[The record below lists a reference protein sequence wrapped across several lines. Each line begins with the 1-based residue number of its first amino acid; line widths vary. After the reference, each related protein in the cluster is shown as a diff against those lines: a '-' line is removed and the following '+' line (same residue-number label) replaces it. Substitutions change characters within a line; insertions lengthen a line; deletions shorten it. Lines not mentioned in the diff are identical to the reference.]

1 MGAAVETQGMEAC
14 MSIRL
19 IAYLSAA
26 ALAAVVLAYGLGR
39 WQGSAAERR
48 ACEAELH
55 AAELTAERQARES
68 ERKAQEAQNAI
79 VQDYERQVADYKR
92 TIDSYIDADRLSDT
106 STCPKLSKPSGTQP
120 SLVCYTRADIQRKV
134 AESLALAAECDEIA
148 IRYKAVVKAYQSAY
162 GAKEE

>member
-1 MGAAVETQGMEAC
+1 

-19 IAYLSAA
+19 IAYIAAA
-26 ALAAVVLAYGLGR
+26 ALAAVCLAYGLGR

-48 ACEAELH
+48 ASEAEIH
-55 AAELTAERQARES
+55 AAALTAARQARET

-79 VQDYERQVADYKR
+79 VEDFEHQIADYKR
-92 TIDSYIDADRLSDT
+92 SIDSYVDADRLSAT
-106 STCPKLSKPSGTQP
+106 STCPKLPKASGAQP
-120 SLVCYTRADIQRKV
+120 GLVCYTKSDIQRKV

-162 GAKEE
+162 SAKEE

>member
-1 MGAAVETQGMEAC
+1 MLNF
-14 MSIRL
+14 RL

-26 ALAAVVLAYGLGR
+26 AIAAVALAYGIGR

-48 ACEAELH
+48 ACEAEIH

-79 VQDYERQVADYKR
+79 VEDYERQVAGYKR

-106 STCPKLSKPSGTQP
+106 STCPKLPEASGAQP
-120 SLVCYTRADIQRKV
+120 GAVCYTRADISRKV
-134 AESLALAAECDEIA
+134 AESLALAAECDQLA
-148 IRYKAVVKAYQSAY
+148 IRYKALVKAYQSAY

>member
-1 MGAAVETQGMEAC
+1 

-19 IAYLSAA
+19 IAYIAAA
-26 ALAAVVLAYGLGR
+26 ALAAVVLAYGIGR

-48 ACEAELH
+48 ACEAEIH

-79 VQDYERQVADYKR
+79 IQDYEHQIADYRR
-92 TIDSYIDADRLSDT
+92 TVDAYVDTDRLSDT
-106 STCPKLSKPSGTQP
+106 STCPKLPKASGTQP
-120 SLVCYTRADIQRKV
+120 GLVCYTRADISRKV
-134 AESLALAAECDEIA
+134 AESLAVGAECDEIA
-148 IRYKAVVKAYQSAY
+148 IRYKALVKAYQSAY

>member
-1 MGAAVETQGMEAC
+1 

-48 ACEAELH
+48 ACEAEIH

-79 VQDYERQVADYKR
+79 VEDYERQVADYKR
-92 TIDSYIDADRLSDT
+92 TIDSYVDADRLSDT
-106 STCPKLSKPSGTQP
+106 STCPKLPKASGAQP
-120 SLVCYTRADIQRKV
+120 GLVCYTKSDIQRKV

-148 IRYKAVVKAYQSAY
+148 IRYKAVVKAYGALS
-162 GAKEE
+162 AKEE

>member
-1 MGAAVETQGMEAC
+1 MINV
-14 MSIRL
+14 RL

-26 ALAAVVLAYGLGR
+26 AIAAVCLAYSLGR

-48 ACEAELH
+48 ACEAEIH

-68 ERKAQEAQNAI
+68 EHKAQEAQNAI
-79 VQDYERQVADYKR
+79 VTDYERQVADYKR
-92 TIDSYIDADRLSDT
+92 TIDSYVDADRLSDT
-106 STCPKLSKPSGTQP
+106 STCPKLPEAPGAQP
-120 SLVCYTRADIQRKV
+120 GLVCYTKSDISRKV

-148 IRYKAVVKAYQSAY
+148 IRYKALVKAYQSAY

>member
-1 MGAAVETQGMEAC
+1 MLNF
-14 MSIRL
+14 RL

-26 ALAAVVLAYGLGR
+26 AIAAVCIAYGIGR

-48 ACEAELH
+48 ACEAEIH
-55 AAELTAERQARES
+55 AAELTAERQARET

-92 TIDSYIDADRLSDT
+92 TIDSYVDADRLSDT
-106 STCPKLSKPSGTQP
+106 STCPKLPEAPGAQP
-120 SLVCYTRADIQRKV
+120 GLVCYSRADISRKV

-148 IRYKAVVKAYQSAY
+148 IRYKALVRAYDSAVS
-162 GAKEE
+162 AKEE

>member
-1 MGAAVETQGMEAC
+1 

-39 WQGSAAERR
+39 FQGSAAERR
-48 ACEAELH
+48 ACEAEIH
-55 AAELTAERQARES
+55 AAELTAERQARDA
-68 ERKAQEAQNAI
+68 ERKAQEAQNGI
-79 VQDYERQVADYKR
+79 IQDYEHQIADYRR
-92 TIDSYIDADRLSDT
+92 TVDAYVDADRLSDT
-106 STCPKLSKPSGTQP
+106 STCPKLPEASGAQP
-120 SLVCYTRADIQRKV
+120 GLVCYSRADIQRKV

-148 IRYKAVVKAYQSAY
+148 IRYKALVKAYNAL

>member
-1 MGAAVETQGMEAC
+1 

-19 IAYLSAA
+19 IASLTAA
-26 ALAAVVLAYGLGR
+26 ALAAVVLAYGIGR

-48 ACEAELH
+48 ACEAEIH
-55 AAELTAERQARES
+55 AAELTAERQARET

-79 VQDYERQVADYKR
+79 VEDYERQVADYKR
-92 TIDSYIDADRLSDT
+92 TIDSYIDTDRLSDT
-106 STCPKLSKPSGTQP
+106 STCKDLPKPSGAV
-120 SLVCYTRADIQRKV
+120 SGSVCYSRADIQRKV
-134 AESLALAAECDEIA
+134 AESLAVGAECDEIA

>member
-1 MGAAVETQGMEAC
+1 MIN
-14 MSIRL
+14 IRL
-19 IAYLSAA
+19 LITLSAA
-26 ALAAVVLAYGLGR
+26 AIAAVCIAYGIGR

-79 VQDYERQVADYKR
+79 VQDYEHQIADYKR
-92 TIDSYIDADRLSDT
+92 SIDSYVDADRLSDT
-106 STCPKLSKPSGTQP
+106 STCPKLPEAPGAVSG
-120 SLVCYTRADIQRKV
+120 LVCYSRADIQEKV

-148 IRYKAVVKAYQSAY
+148 IRYGALVKAYNAR
-162 GAKEE
+162 

>member
-1 MGAAVETQGMEAC
+1 

-26 ALAAVVLAYGLGR
+26 ALAAVVLAYGFGR
-39 WQGSAAERR
+39 WQGAAAERR

-55 AAELTAERQARES
+55 AAELTAERQARET
-68 ERKAQEAQNAI
+68 ERKAQEAQNGI
-79 VQDYERQVADYKR
+79 IQDYEHQIADYRR
-92 TIDSYIDADRLSDT
+92 TVDAYIDADRLSDT
-106 STCPKLSKPSGTQP
+106 STCPKLPKASGAQP
-120 SLVCYTRADIQRKV
+120 GLVCYTKSDIQRKV

-162 GAKEE
+162 SAKEE

>member
-1 MGAAVETQGMEAC
+1 MFNF
-14 MSIRL
+14 RL

-26 ALAAVVLAYGLGR
+26 AIAAVCVAYGLGR

-48 ACEAELH
+48 ACEAEIH

-79 VQDYERQVADYKR
+79 VQDYEHQIADYKR

-106 STCPKLSKPSGTQP
+106 STCPKLPAASGAQP
-120 SLVCYTRADIQRKV
+120 GLVCYTKSDIQRKV
-134 AESLALAAECDEIA
+134 AESLALAAECDQLA
-148 IRYKAVVKAYQSAY
+148 IRYRALVRAYESARTQR
-162 GAKEE
+162 

>member
-1 MGAAVETQGMEAC
+1 MQ
-14 MSIRL
+14 IRL
-19 IAYLSAA
+19 IAYIAA
-26 ALAAVVLAYGLGR
+26 AAIAAVVLAYGLGR

-48 ACEAELH
+48 ACEAEIH
-55 AAELTAERQARES
+55 AAELTAERQARDA

-106 STCPKLSKPSGTQP
+106 STCPKLPEAPGAQP
-120 SLVCYTRADIQRKV
+120 GLVCYTRADIQRKV

-148 IRYKAVVKAYQSAY
+148 IRYRALVRAYESVRADR
-162 GAKEE
+162 

>member
-1 MGAAVETQGMEAC
+1 MINA
-14 MSIRL
+14 RL

-48 ACEAELH
+48 ACEAEIH
-55 AAELTAERQARES
+55 AAELTAERQARET

-92 TIDSYIDADRLSDT
+92 TIDSYIDTDRLSDT
-106 STCPKLSKPSGTQP
+106 STCKDLPRAPGAQP
-120 SLVCYTRADIQRKV
+120 GLVCYTESDISRKV

>member
-1 MGAAVETQGMEAC
+1 

-19 IAYLSAA
+19 IACLSAA
-26 ALAAVVLAYGLGR
+26 AIAAVVLAYGLGR

-48 ACEAELH
+48 ACEAEIH
-55 AAELTAERQARES
+55 AAELTAERQARDA

-106 STCPKLSKPSGTQP
+106 STCKDLPRASGTQ
-120 SLVCYTRADIQRKV
+120 SGLVCYTRADISRKV

-148 IRYKAVVKAYQSAY
+148 IRYKTVVKAYQTAY